1 MLSEFG
7 AEAKQLAGGQS
18 LIPLMK
24 LRLRIQAILWIWI
37 LSGTSYIKEEN
48 GTSVLERW
56 LGTLK
61 SRLRPQPLP
70 APDAKAPPTPAPETP
85 RTNPGKPDDTN
96 KKADGLNLAWRGRS
110 GTPRRQHS
118 ERSRHSPKSSR
129 VAAAE
134 TRTVAPWSS
143 SSPLEPAPGLTRKH
157 RSSH

>member
-85 RTNPGKPDDTN
+85 GTNPGKPDDTN

-118 ERSRHSPKSSR
+118 ERSRHHQNLQESPRRKPGRSR
-129 VAAAE
+129 HD
-134 TRTVAPWSS
+134 RHRHPWSPRLGS
-143 SSPLEPAPGLTRKH
+143 LESTEVLI
-157 RSSH
+157 